1 MGSLDSPP
9 LGLSGFKKIFFIF
22 FLRENTMVTL
32 GRASRTS
39 ELPDWK
45 NFLEYLDYLNLNE
58 PIIGLDYVEEIEPLN
73 SGEGNIQLQ
82 YKCKLCNLE
91 TNMPAMACHVVGR
104 KHRQK
109 FLELKRPDL
118 VTWNKYNINQQG
130 KIVRA
135 KAEVVERQQG
145 RGLPLELPK
154 PESGFKKAPLLGR
167 AQSRALKR
175 PVTRT
180 SLADKDNPWEPLNKQ
195 GRVQKASYPGQHY
208 VHDRDSHN
216 FDSYQGRDY
225 QESDRHRQS
234 LDKDSLGRG
243 FSDIDPLGQSR
254 DYFKYRPREQGP
266 SYLEGDRFGSKGR
279 YLEEDPQRPVH
290 DYLNNEP
297 LRQHQSF
304 SDDDPQEQGHDYSV
318 DDDPMGYDH
327 GSQDDRSM
335 GHGFSDITSE
345 DYQVREPHRRG
356 YSSDGN
362 SRRRDYSEE
371 ASYRRKS
378 LEEPGPWYPT
388 EKSGGYATGHDP
400 EPQYDK
406 EADRHYDDDGWRKYS
421 PFENEE
427 EQSVSNFGPRLEREW
442 GKARDPPL
450 RSLMDEPVRRPGPSR
465 LQGIGEELEPKKRK
479 RKSRFTDAT
488 ETEKMF
494 LQKMQVHQFVS
505 ERIERKHNQVL
516 KALISQKSNFQI
528 EPMKAETSFQ
538 REVTYPVPSNVLDTL
553 QDITIENME
562 EANYLKQ
569 KLCDLLKDFQAN
581 KAERRGLGHY
591 NQTPSPQASAES
603 AQLRNYPDHPD
614 RYTHRATGMLSSDRY
629 DSRSRSSQERF
640 NAEPRQRK
648 WDSRRSPSRSPERYQ
663 ECRWASDQQNEEP
676 RQSYRDDYIHGS
688 SVTRSPRCED
698 SRWYS
703 ESSQGSHDYAY
714 QPHERRNTRDRC
726 ASPPPRWEEEGR
738 RSSHSLDKIAST
750 LLQLVSRKDD
760 RSWP

>member
-1 MGSLDSPP
+1 MKERHCCRRNKTTTSFMAWRVMNHKSPGM
-9 LGLSGFKKIFFIF
+9 LTSNVRINFSCLN
-22 FLRENTMVTL
+22 LT

-58 PIIGLDYVEEIEPLN
+58 PIIGKVIEPLN

-145 RGLPLELPK
+145 RGLPL
-154 PESGFKKAPLLGR
+154 
-167 AQSRALKR
+167 
-175 PVTRT
+175 
-180 SLADKDNPWEPLNKQ
+180 
-195 GRVQKASYPGQHY
+195 
-208 VHDRDSHN
+208 
-216 FDSYQGRDY
+216 
-225 QESDRHRQS
+225 
-234 LDKDSLGRG
+234 
-243 FSDIDPLGQSR
+243 SR

-479 RKSRFTDAT
+479 RKSRFTD
-488 ETEKMF
+488 
-494 LQKMQVHQFVS
+494 
-505 ERIERKHNQVL
+505 
-516 KALISQKSNFQI
+516 
-528 EPMKAETSFQ
+528 
-538 REVTYPVPSNVLDTL
+538 

-676 RQSYRDDYIHGS
+676 RQSYRGAFSLVRRFLSLNFVLVLNSCSLCLFVLFPFPYRSDDYIHGS